1 MKKSLLTLLVAF
13 IAVLSASAQTTFE
26 WGTATWNIE
35 NGKSYADIQQFK
47 DTPITLTYPNP
58 NNYTLTLFNVV
69 AIDYDVFVD
78 DNTEA
83 IATSS
88 TAQGKTAVEISYA
101 FVEGHSYK
109 LNVKKAYLVQVNIA
123 TRTADTLSV
132 NNDAYS
138 ISFSIA
144 GPELVKTI
152 ETEGTMALTIIDQNY
167 QPTFSVV
174 NAAEICTALGINN
187 ISEATVYG
195 LNPDGSYNEFF
206 MSAYDGWRDV
216 EAQYTKYQAG
226 WDATAKRN
234 ATPAVYSIKLNET
247 ADTIRYYFY
256 DTWAEYDPN
265 APTQT
270 GGSTVGARP
279 RKASTSYNKVIWDW
293 DNGDGTT
300 TKYTRTYRVDEGT
313 DYKASFILIANKK
326 AVRINSTLHFVSQ
339 ESYIALN
346 TKKYEGY
353 LASGISMAAQ
363 PGTSLADLSEAETVS
378 VAPTATYDKVNVTF
392 SAITIPMLNLA
403 AGSQTI
409 LAVKT
414 VNEDGSISYSA
425 ESVTV
430 AINMNG
436 MSMPYTATL
445 VGTQASADAFP
456 TFTLTLAQANVVT
469 AIFAQTKEEAENARS
484 AYYTTITGIDAPA
497 TSKDSSV
504 IYNINGAR
512 QTSVTKGL
520 NIINSKKVIV
530 K

>member
-1 MKKSLLTLLVAF
+1 MKKSLLTLLVALV
-13 IAVLSASAQTTFE
+13 AVLSASAQTTFE

-35 NGKSYADIQQFK
+35 NGKSYADIQQYK
-47 DTPITLTYPNP
+47 DTPVTLTYPNP
-58 NNYTLTLFNVV
+58 NNYTLTMFNVV
-69 AIDYDVFVD
+69 AVDYDVFVD
-78 DNTEA
+78 NSTEA
-83 IATSS
+83 IAASS
-88 TAQGKTAVEISYA
+88 TAQGNTAVEISYA

-109 LNVKKAYLVQVNIA
+109 LNVKKAYLVQINIA
-123 TRTADTLSV
+123 TRTTDTLSV

-152 ETEGTMALTIIDQNY
+152 ETEGTMSLAIIDQNY

-174 NAAEICTALGINN
+174 DAAAICSALGVNN
-187 ISEATVYG
+187 ISEATAYG

-247 ADTIRYYFY
+247 ADTVRYYFY
-256 DTWAEYDPN
+256 DTWKEYDPN
-265 APTQT
+265 APTET

-279 RKASTSYNKVIWDW
+279 RLASTSYNKVVWDW

-300 TKYTRTYRVDEGT
+300 TKYTRTYRVDEGV
-313 DYKASFILIANKK
+313 DYKASFLLIANKK

-353 LASGISMAAQ
+353 LASGIAMAAQ

-378 VAPTATYDKVNVTF
+378 IAPTATYDKVNITF
-392 SAITIPMLNLA
+392 SSITIPMLNVS

-409 LAVKT
+409 LAVMT
-414 VNEDGSISYSA
+414 ENEDGSISYSA
-425 ESVTV
+425 QDVTV
-430 AINMNG
+430 AVNLNG
-436 MSMPYTATL
+436 MSLPYKATL
-445 VGTQASADAFP
+445 TGTQTSADAFP
-456 TFTLTLAQANVVT
+456 TFVLSLAQANVVSV
-469 AIFAQTKEEAENARS
+469 IFAQTKEEAETARA
-484 AYYTTITGIDAPA
+484 AYYSGITGIFAP
-497 TSKDSSV
+497 SSV
-504 IYNINGAR
+504 KNSSDIYNINGVR
-512 QTSVTKGL
+512 QSSVSKGV
-520 NIINSKKVIV
+520 NIINAKKVLV